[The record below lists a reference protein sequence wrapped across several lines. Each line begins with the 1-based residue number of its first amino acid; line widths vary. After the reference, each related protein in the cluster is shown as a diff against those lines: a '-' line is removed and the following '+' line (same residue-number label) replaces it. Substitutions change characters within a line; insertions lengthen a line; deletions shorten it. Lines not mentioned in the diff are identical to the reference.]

1 MDFSMIGS
9 IRNYT
14 KSLELQAKWNQKK
27 ASGDVTSHETTERN
41 MIQRQVN
48 EDRDRDKIRKIM
60 AKLDAGVKLTEDERK
75 ILKEE
80 EPEAYQDLE
89 EREREQRQFERS
101 LKQCR
106 TKEDVQ
112 RLKMSKLGSSMA
124 KLKEVEHNP
133 NISLEKKLRIF
144 VNEKNKLDKF
154 EESTREFVKSG
165 EYEKL
170 PDEAEVAKARQ
181 EEREAEEAKRNP
193 ETEETKPVDKAEK
206 PEQDEEGKPEEV
218 GAAETA
224 SKPTETAETGSKPSK
239 TVETGT
245 KLSEPAEER
254 PTIETESPEA
264 RKVRRAKAKSAYGG
278 QTKPPE
284 MPRPQTLDLRG

>member
-1 MDFSMIGS
+1 MDFTTIGS

-14 KSLELQAKWNQKK
+14 KTLEMQTKWNQKK
-27 ASGDVTSHETTERN
+27 ASGDVTSHETSERD

-60 AKLDAGVKLTEDERK
+60 AKLDAGVKLTEEERK

-80 EPEAYQDLE
+80 EPEAYQELE
-89 EREREQRQFERS
+89 EREREQKQFERS

-112 RLKMSKLGSSMA
+112 RLKMSKLGTSLA

-133 NISLEKKLRIF
+133 NISLEKKLKIF

-165 EYEKL
+165 EYDKL
-170 PDEAEVAKARQ
+170 PDEAEVAKAKQ
-181 EEREAEEAKRNP
+181 EEREAEEAKRAP
-193 ETEETKPVDKAEK
+193 ETEEANLAAEAEK
-206 PEQDEEGKPEEV
+206 PEQAQKQEEKPETAE
-218 GAAETA
+218 AAETA
-224 SKPTETAETGSKPSK
+224 SKPVETAK
-239 TVETGT
+239 TGT
-245 KLSEPAEER
+245 KPSEPAEEK
-254 PTIETESPEA
+254 PSIKTESPEA
-264 RKVRRAKAKSAYGG
+264 RKVRRAKAKAAYGG
-278 QTKPPE
+278 QTEPPE
-284 MPRPQTLDLRG
+284 MPRPQSLDLRG